1 MILLLLL
8 LFLVIWVY
16 HNTKEPPEL
25 IELKE
30 RYRILREHLK
40 ETENEKFKML
50 YRCIPITG
58 VLYTNGTVGSNTNKG
73 SEIVVCISGTINE
86 IFHVLIH
93 ELAHCTVREYDHSDA
108 YWKNYTELRDIC
120 VTLGIYEKIPTKT
133 PFCGKH
139 VQDK

>member
-1 MILLLLL
+1 MIPLIILIIS
-8 LFLVIWVY
+8 VVWVY
-16 HNTKEPPEL
+16 YNIREPPAL
-25 IELKE
+25 TKVKE

-40 ETENEKFKML
+40 DTENEKFKML
-50 YRCIPITG
+50 HKCIPITG
-58 VLYTNGTVGSNTNKG
+58 VLHTNGTVGSNTNKG
-73 SEIVVCISGTINE
+73 SDIVVCISGTVNE

-93 ELAHCTVREYDHSDA
+93 ELAHCTVDEYDHSDA

-133 PFCGKH
+133 PFCGKY

>member
-1 MILLLLL
+1 MILLLL

-16 HNTKEPPEL
+16 HNTKEPPKL

-40 ETENEKFKML
+40 KTENQKFKML
-50 YRCIPITG
+50 HVCIPITG

-120 VTLGIYEKIPTKT
+120 VTLGIYEKIPIKT